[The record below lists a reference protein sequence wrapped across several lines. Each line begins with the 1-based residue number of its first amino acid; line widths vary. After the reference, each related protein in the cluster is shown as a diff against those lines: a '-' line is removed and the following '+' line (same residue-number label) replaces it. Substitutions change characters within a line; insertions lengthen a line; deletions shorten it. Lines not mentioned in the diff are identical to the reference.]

1 MAGLCSLRKKSL
13 RVIWNDHVTDSA
25 SNYYPYGRSWDAYYK
40 IFTVYSIS
48 HRKTY
53 TKIHTISRK
62 GSPLGSFRTS
72 CSILSEKYRYYRRKS
87 RFAGV
92 YFHCIYHLPPFMEKK
107 YTALNCSR
115 NDLLYAASVCILRYH
130 WMNCQVQAFGWI
142 FYYIQCIYSQS
153 VSSPLPQQGS

>member
-1 MAGLCSLRKKSL
+1 MTGLCSLRKKSL

-48 HRKTY
+48 RRKTY

-72 CSILSEKYRYYRRKS
+72 CSILSEKYRYYRRKVCRS
-87 RFAGV
+87 LFPLYLSSSSIYGKEICCSQLQSERYAICCLFSL
-92 YFHCIYHLPPFMEKK
+92 YFKK
-107 YTALNCSR
+107 GTF
-115 NDLLYAASVCILRYH
+115 I
-130 WMNCQVQAFGWI
+130 G
-142 FYYIQCIYSQS
+142 
-153 VSSPLPQQGS
+153 

>member
-1 MAGLCSLRKKSL
+1 MTGLCSLRKKSL

-48 HRKTY
+48 RRKTY

-107 YTALNCSR
+107 YAALNCSR
-115 NDLLYAASVCILRYH
+115 NDMLYAACSVCILKR
-130 WMNCQVQAFGWI
+130 A
-142 FYYIQCIYSQS
+142 
-153 VSSPLPQQGS
+153 PLSDNPVR